1 VWDQKKLLV
10 FVFAKMGVQG
20 KQSEKRDELVEEED
34 GRRDGVPSERCERA
48 LIFINSCKNT

>member
-1 VWDQKKLLV
+1 MWDQKKLLV